1 MNACR
6 ACGHAK
12 LSHIYGEGPCRTG
25 DELCSCREYVS
36 PSPCRV
42 RLLRTKGA
50 RLPEGTANV
59 ARPTKWGNPFR
70 VGDDVYVTAEVGH
83 GDTDTAPAPVRVEVT
98 QSLAV
103 ALFEAL
109 VVQQPRLFPDVETL
123 RGRDLACWCPPDQP
137 CHADVLLRLA
147 NQ

>member
-1 MNACR
+1 MACR
-6 ACGHAK
+6 TCGHPK

-25 DELCSCREYVS
+25 VELCSCREYVS

-70 VGDDVYVTAEVGH
+70 VGDRVRRVSYDLPWVEIT
-83 GDTDTAPAPVRVEVT
+83 PA
-98 QSLAV
+98 LAV
-103 ALFEAL
+103 ALFEEVLVQHPGRFPAL
-109 VVQQPRLFPDVETL
+109 ETL
-123 RGRDLACWCPPDQP
+123 RGRDLACWCPPHQP

-147 NQ
+147 NA